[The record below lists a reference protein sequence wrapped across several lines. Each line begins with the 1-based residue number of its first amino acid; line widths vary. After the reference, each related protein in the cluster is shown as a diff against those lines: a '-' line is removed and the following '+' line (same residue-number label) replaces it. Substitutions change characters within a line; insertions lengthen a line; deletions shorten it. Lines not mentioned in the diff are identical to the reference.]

1 MPVPVFMT
9 GFPGFIA
16 TSLIK
21 KLHENY
27 SEFEFLCLV
36 QPKFKEM
43 ALNHQFEIETSVPG
57 LKGRIKLL
65 PGDITE
71 TDCALSPADFLL
83 VTETVQDVWHLAA
96 IYDLAIP
103 RDPAYKVN
111 VVGTRNVLNL
121 ISKIKTFRQHFYIST
136 AYVSGNRMGTI
147 YEEELDAGQSFRN
160 YYEETKYLAEI
171 EVRRTVR
178 QYKTTIFRPAI
189 TVGNSE
195 TGLTQ
200 KFDGPY
206 YPLRTIDK
214 LPKYFAMVQVGSGKN
229 TINLVPVDFLVS
241 AMAYLATKVQGE
253 GKIYHLT
260 DPNPLTQ
267 KEILNLFIEKL
278 GKKFILLPLPEF
290 MVNAA
295 MKIPYL
301 SEVLGLPRQTIAYF
315 DHPHRYDC
323 SNTLAD
329 LKGSGIAVP
338 RFKDYAIKLID
349 FYHLKK
355 DEFLKKQAMF

>member
-1 MPVPVFMT
+1 MQVPVFMT

-21 KLHENY
+21 KLHQNY
-27 SEFEFLCLV
+27 SEFEFFCLV
-36 QPKFKEM
+36 QPKFKQM
-43 ALNHQFEIETSVPG
+43 AVEHQTEIETEIPN
-57 LKGRIKLL
+57 LKGRIRIFL
-65 PGDITE
+65 GDITE
-71 TDCALSPADFLL
+71 TDCALSPEDLKL

-136 AYVSGNRMGTI
+136 AYVSGNRKGTI

-206 YPLRTIDK
+206 YPLRTIDR
-214 LPKYFAMVQVGSGKN
+214 LPTYFAMVQVGSGKN

-241 AMAYLATKVQGE
+241 AMAFLATKVQGE

-278 GKKFILLPLPEF
+278 GKKFILIPLPEF
-290 MVNAA
+290 LVNAV

-301 SEVLGLPRQTIAYF
+301 SGLLGLPAQTIAYF

-338 RFKDYAIKLID
+338 RFKDYAENLIN

-355 DEFLKKQAMF
+355 DEFIKKQAMF